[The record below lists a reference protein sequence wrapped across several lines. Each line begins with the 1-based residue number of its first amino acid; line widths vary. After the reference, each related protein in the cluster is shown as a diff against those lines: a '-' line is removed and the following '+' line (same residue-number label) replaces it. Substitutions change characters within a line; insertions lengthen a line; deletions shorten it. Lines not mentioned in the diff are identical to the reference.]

1 MFLPVEQRTSYAD
14 GILKG
19 GEHSMINM
27 EKRFQTR
34 NAEHMKS
41 TYGDGEGSLS
51 REAERICTQA
61 LSRPTLLTVKQFCQ
75 QHPAFSQGGLR
86 WLLFHRQA
94 NGLDRAIVKVGR
106 RVLIDVDQFFCWLAQ
121 QNGR

>member
-1 MFLPVEQRTSYAD
+1 
-14 GILKG
+14 
-19 GEHSMINM
+19 MIKK
-27 EKRFQTR
+27 EKRFQAR
-34 NAEHMKS
+34 NTEHMNNTNS
-41 TYGDGEGSLS
+41 DGEGSLS

-61 LSRPTLLTVKQFCQ
+61 LSRPTLMSVKQFCQ
-75 QHPAFSQGGLR
+75 HHPAFSQGGLR

-94 NGLDRAIVKVGR
+94 NGLERAIVKVGR